1 MQTALF
7 AAVLRQ
13 LQDTI
18 KNAEIQRKTHLCEK
32 TAQVR
37 FCVFRSAVGSCRSRS
52 KCTKAGRE
60 VWRAEERKIQAIY
73 LKIALSVVLSL

>member
-37 FCVFRSAVGSCRSRS
+37 FVFFVLLPDPAVPGQNAQ
-52 KCTKAGRE
+52 KQGGKFGGRKKE
-60 VWRAEERKIQAIY
+60 KFKQSI
-73 LKIALSVVLSL
+73 

>member
-1 MQTALF
+1 MQTAPF

-37 FCVFRSAVGSCRSRS
+37 FVFLALLPDPAVPGQNAQ
-52 KCTKAGRE
+52 KQGGKFGGRE
-60 VWRAEERKIQAIY
+60 KEKFKQSI
-73 LKIALSVVLSL
+73 